1 MSTAIIYLTDKGGA
15 LAEKL
20 AGIISNTQLYGKNKN
35 DMATETISYD
45 NLSKLITEI
54 FNKYENLIF
63 IMATGIVVR
72 VIAPLLK
79 DKFIRKNRQQVLH
92 GKMVCNQ
99 QGC

>member
-1 MSTAIIYLTDKGGA
+1 MSTAIIYLTGKGGA

-20 AGIISNTQLYGKNKN
+20 AAIISNTQLYGKNKS

-45 NLSKLITEI
+45 NLSKLTTEI

-79 DKFIRKNRQQVLH
+79 DKFTDPAVVVLNETGEH
-92 GKMVCNQ
+92 VISVL
-99 QGC
+99 